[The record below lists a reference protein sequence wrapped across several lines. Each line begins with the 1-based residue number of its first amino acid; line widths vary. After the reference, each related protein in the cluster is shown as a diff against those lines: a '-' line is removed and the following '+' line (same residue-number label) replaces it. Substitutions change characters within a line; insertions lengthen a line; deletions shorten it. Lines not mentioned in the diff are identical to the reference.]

1 MGKKSTSAD
10 VELCFEDALEKL
22 EETVRALEEGELGL
36 AEALNRYEDGV
47 KHLKRCYALL
57 ENAQRRIELVTGVD
71 ENGNPRTTPLEDA
84 EAGSLDE
91 KADSR
96 GKRRSQPAEGKRR
109 GRDHGA
115 SDDTASGNDIDSP
128 GSLF

>member
-36 AEALNRYEDGV
+36 AEALHRYEDGV

-71 ENGNPRTTPLEDA
+71 ENGNPRTTPLDDA

-91 KADSR
+91 KAESR
-96 GKRRSQPAEGKRR
+96 GKRRSQPVEGKRPA
-109 GRDHGA
+109 RDHGA
-115 SDDTASGNDIDSP
+115 SDDAASGNDIDSP